1 MERDKL
7 IKIIIAAVIG
17 VAAIVLLAVN
27 FLGGPKQP
35 PTGEG
40 ATPEIPPA
48 ERTGGGRLGPGGD
61 RE

>member
-35 PTGEG
+35 ANEEG
-40 ATPEIPPA
+40 AANIPPA